1 MRIATLTLAAI
12 CAAFTAVQA
21 QSFQRL
27 DAAHQ
32 VQAPVPTMNMTGE
45 EIIPY
50 QPMASQNV
58 GDIDHLQLR
67 EMVIQRQVIG
77 YTQYDLQS
85 NYAVDDRVVSSGGG
99 VSAGWI
105 QSLETSPF
113 SDRGTGYN
121 HKEANLEADWGE
133 IPYDRIEDVRIGWPS
148 LGHLANGSEFALSH
162 ASTGGLVFTTRDATG
177 SGSWVTNTLPALQDE
192 ETGSDIW
199 HLWPRASVG
208 GPDGNSIHAI
218 CITAPVANGGVLYNG
233 QDGAL
238 VYMRSTDGGA
248 NWDMQT
254 FAELDTSSFPAGMV
268 ADSYAIHADG
278 ETVAFA
284 CFNGFYD
291 TFAMISEDN
300 GETWSYETVIDFPVD
315 NYIVDSGALLDTSI
329 ADAVDANGNAMFLNS
344 DRAGDV
350 LVDDAGGVHVF
361 FGAMFYADS
370 DTTDGTTSYYPYTNG
385 LEYWRNDMGPD
396 TSVTIAYAYDIDE
409 SGTLDFEDDIAGY
422 FVSISSQPSAG
433 LVVESNTIVVAYS
446 ALMENFSTGVQNY
459 RHCYLVHS
467 TDGGDTWNSETACDV
482 TPDLDF
488 DLIESVFPCI
498 PQRIQGGQLNMTYQS
513 DFEPGLHVRGDED
526 PIDINDIIG
535 LAIDVE
541 DLDDCADVE
550 FEDYVGVGEIDEV
563 GFGIFPNPADAMV
576 EIVLDD
582 LLLGAE
588 IRVRDMGGRLV
599 RQARVQG
606 KLARLDV
613 SDLTPGIYT
622 VEVSGSGAR
631 SIERLSIR

>member
-1 MRIATLTLAAI
+1 MRYAILSLVALMATSL
-12 CAAFTAVQA
+12 AVQA
-21 QSFQRL
+21 QFIPLS
-27 DAAHQ
+27 DAQ
-32 VQAPVPTMNMTGE
+32 KVSAPLPTVDMTGE

-50 QPMASQNV
+50 QPLTGQNV

-67 EMVIQRQVIG
+67 DMVIQRQIIG
-77 YTQYDLQS
+77 LTQYDLQS
-85 NYAVDDRVVSSGGG
+85 NYAVDDRVYSSGNGI
-99 VSAGWI
+99 SAGWI

-121 HKEANLEADWGE
+121 YKAPGPDMDWGE

-162 ASTGGLVFTTRDATG
+162 ASTGGLVFATRDAVG
-177 SGSWVTNTLPALQDE
+177 SGAWTTNTLPALPDE
-192 ETGSDIW
+192 SGNDIW
-199 HLWPRASVG
+199 HLWPRATVG
-208 GPDGNSIHAI
+208 GADGNTIHAI
-218 CITAPVANGGVLYNG
+218 CISAPEGNGGVLYNG

-238 VYMRSTDGGA
+238 IYMRSTDGGA

-254 FAELDTSSFPAGMV
+254 FAELDTSAFAGGFV
-268 ADSYAIHADG
+268 ADSYAIHAEG

-284 CFNGFYD
+284 VFNGFYD

-300 GETWSYETVIDFPVD
+300 GATWSYEAIVDFPVD
-315 NYIVDSGALLDTSI
+315 NYVLDSGALLDTTI
-329 ADAVDANGNAMFLNS
+329 ADAVDASGNAMFFNA

-350 LVDDAGGVHVF
+350 LVDEAGGVHVF

-370 DTTDGTTSYYPYTNG
+370 DTTDGTSSYYPYTNG

-396 TSVTIAYAYDIDE
+396 TTVTIAYAYDIDG
-409 SGTLDFEDDIAGY
+409 SGTLDFEDEIAGY
-422 FVSISSQPSAG
+422 FVGISSQASAG
-433 LVVESNTIVVAYS
+433 QVVESNTIVVAYS

-459 RHCYLVHS
+459 RHCYVVHS
-467 TDGGDTWNSETACDV
+467 TDLGETWNSETACDV

-488 DLIESVFPCI
+488 DLIEAVYPCI
-498 PQRIQGGQLNMTYQS
+498 PPRISGGELNLTYQR

-526 PIDINDIIG
+526 PIDINDIVG
-535 LAIDVE
+535 LSMMVE

-550 FEDYVGVGEIDEV
+550 FEDFVGIGEIAEV
-563 GFGIFPNPADAMV
+563 GFGLFPNPADAVV
-576 EIVLDD
+576 EVVLDE
-582 LLLGAE
+582 LLIGAE
-588 IRVRDMGGRLV
+588 VRIRDLGGRLV
-599 RQARVQG
+599 RFERVQG
-606 KLARLDV
+606 RIARMDV
-613 SDLTPGIYT
+613 SNLTPGVYT

>member
-1 MRIATLTLAAI
+1 MRYAILSLVALMATSL
-12 CAAFTAVQA
+12 AVQA
-21 QSFQRL
+21 QFIPLS
-27 DAAHQ
+27 DAQ
-32 VQAPVPTMNMTGE
+32 KVSAPLPTVDMTGE

-50 QPMASQNV
+50 QPLTGQNV

-67 EMVIQRQVIG
+67 DMVIQRQIIG
-77 YTQYDLQS
+77 LTQYDLQS
-85 NYAVDDRVVSSGGG
+85 NYAVDDRVYSSGNGI
-99 VSAGWI
+99 SAGWI

-121 HKEANLEADWGE
+121 YKAPGPDMDWGE

-162 ASTGGLVFTTRDATG
+162 GSTGGLVFATRDAVG
-177 SGSWVTNTLPALQDE
+177 SGAWTTNTLPALPDE
-192 ETGSDIW
+192 SGNDIW
-199 HLWPRASVG
+199 HLWPRATVG
-208 GPDGNSIHAI
+208 GADGNTIHAI
-218 CITAPVANGGVLYNG
+218 CITAPEGNGGVLYNG

-238 VYMRSTDGGA
+238 IYMRSTDGGA

-254 FAELDTSSFPAGMV
+254 FAGLDTSAFAGGFV
-268 ADSYAIHADG
+268 ADSYAIHAEG

-284 CFNGFYD
+284 VFNGFYD

-300 GETWSYETVIDFPVD
+300 GATWSYEAIVDFPVD
-315 NYIVDSGALLDTSI
+315 NYVLDSGALLDTTI
-329 ADAVDANGNAMFLNS
+329 ADAVDASGNAMFFNA

-350 LVDDAGGVHVF
+350 LVDEAGGVHVF

-370 DTTDGTTSYYPYTNG
+370 DTTDGTSSYYPYTNG

-396 TSVTIAYAYDIDE
+396 TTVTIAYAYDIDG
-409 SGTLDFEDDIAGY
+409 SGTLDFEDEIAGY
-422 FVSISSQPSAG
+422 FVGISSQASAG
-433 LVVESNTIVVAYS
+433 QVVESNTIVVAYS

-459 RHCYLVHS
+459 RHCYVVHS
-467 TDGGDTWNSETACDV
+467 TDLGETWNSETACDV

-488 DLIESVFPCI
+488 DLIEAVYPCI
-498 PQRIQGGQLNMTYQS
+498 PPRISGGELNLTYQR

-526 PIDINDIIG
+526 PIDINDIVG
-535 LAIDVE
+535 LSMMVE

-550 FEDYVGVGEIDEV
+550 FEDFVGIGEIAEV
-563 GFGIFPNPADAMV
+563 GFGLFPNPADAVV
-576 EIVLDD
+576 EVVLDE
-582 LLLGAE
+582 LLIGAE
-588 IRVRDMGGRLV
+588 VRIRDLGGRLV
-599 RQARVQG
+599 RFERVQG
-606 KLARLDV
+606 RIARMDV
-613 SDLTPGIYT
+613 SNLTPGIYT

>member
-1 MRIATLTLAAI
+1 MRYAILSLVALMATSM
-12 CAAFTAVQA
+12 AVQA
-21 QSFQRL
+21 QFIPLS
-27 DAAHQ
+27 DAQ
-32 VQAPVPTMNMTGE
+32 MVSAPLPTVDMTGE

-50 QPMASQNV
+50 QPLTGQNV

-67 EMVIQRQVIG
+67 DMVIQRQIIG
-77 YTQYDLQS
+77 LTQYDLQS
-85 NYAVDDRVVSSGGG
+85 NYAVDDRVYSSGNGI
-99 VSAGWI
+99 SAGWI

-121 HKEANLEADWGE
+121 YKAPGPDMDWGE

-162 ASTGGLVFTTRDATG
+162 GSTGGLVFATRDAVG
-177 SGSWVTNTLPALQDE
+177 SGAWTTNTLPALPDSS
-192 ETGSDIW
+192 GNDIW
-199 HLWPRASVG
+199 HLWPRATVG
-208 GPDGNSIHAI
+208 GADGNTIHAI
-218 CITAPVANGGVLYNG
+218 CITAPEGNGGVLYNG

-254 FAELDTSSFPAGMV
+254 FAELDTSAFAGGFV
-268 ADSYAIHADG
+268 ADSYAIHAEG

-284 CFNGFYD
+284 VFNGFYD

-300 GETWSYETVIDFPVD
+300 GASWSYEAIVDFPVD
-315 NYIVDSGALLDTSI
+315 NYVLDSGALLDTTI
-329 ADAVDANGNAMFLNS
+329 ADAVDATGNAMFFNA

-350 LVDDAGGVHVF
+350 LVDEAGGVHVF

-370 DTTDGTTSYYPYTNG
+370 DTTDGTSSYYPYTNG

-396 TSVTIAYAYDIDE
+396 TTVTIAYAYDIDG
-409 SGTLDFEDDIAGY
+409 SGTLDFEDEIAGY
-422 FVSISSQPSAG
+422 FVGISSQASAG
-433 LVVESNTIVVAYS
+433 QVVESNTIVVAYS

-459 RHCYLVHS
+459 RHCYVVHS
-467 TDGGDTWNSETACDV
+467 TDLGETWNSETACDV

-488 DLIESVFPCI
+488 DLIEAVYPCI
-498 PQRIQGGQLNMTYQS
+498 PPRISGGELNLTYQR

-526 PIDINDIIG
+526 PIDINDIVG
-535 LAIDVE
+535 LSMMVE

-550 FEDYVGVGEIDEV
+550 FEDFVGIGEIAEV
-563 GFGIFPNPADAMV
+563 GFGLFPNPADAVV
-576 EIVLDD
+576 EVVLDE
-582 LLLGAE
+582 LLIGAE
-588 IRVRDMGGRLV
+588 VRIRDLGGRLV
-599 RQARVQG
+599 RFERVQG
-606 KLARLDV
+606 RIARMDV
-613 SDLTPGIYT
+613 SNLTPGVYT

>member
-1 MRIATLTLAAI
+1 MRYAILSLVALMATSL
-12 CAAFTAVQA
+12 AVQA
-21 QSFQRL
+21 QFIPLS
-27 DAAHQ
+27 DAQ
-32 VQAPVPTMNMTGE
+32 KVSAPLPTVDMTGE

-50 QPMASQNV
+50 QPLTGQNV

-67 EMVIQRQVIG
+67 DMVIQRQIIG
-77 YTQYDLQS
+77 LTQYDLQS
-85 NYAVDDRVVSSGGG
+85 NYAVDDRVYSSGNGI
-99 VSAGWI
+99 SAGWI

-121 HKEANLEADWGE
+121 YKAPGPDMDWGE

-162 ASTGGLVFTTRDATG
+162 GSTGGLVFATRDAVG
-177 SGSWVTNTLPALQDE
+177 SGAWTTNTLPALPDE
-192 ETGSDIW
+192 SGNDIW
-199 HLWPRASVG
+199 HLWPRATVG
-208 GPDGNSIHAI
+208 GADGNTIHAI
-218 CITAPVANGGVLYNG
+218 CITAPEGNGGVLYNG

-238 VYMRSTDGGA
+238 IYMRSTDGGA

-254 FAELDTSSFPAGMV
+254 FAELDTSAFAGGFV
-268 ADSYAIHADG
+268 ADSYAIHAEG

-284 CFNGFYD
+284 VFNGFYD

-300 GETWSYETVIDFPVD
+300 GATWSYEAIVDFPVD
-315 NYIVDSGALLDTSI
+315 NYVLDSGALLDTTI
-329 ADAVDANGNAMFLNS
+329 ADAVDASGNAMFFNA

-350 LVDDAGGVHVF
+350 LVDEAGGVHVF

-370 DTTDGTTSYYPYTNG
+370 DTTDGTSSYYPYTNG

-396 TSVTIAYAYDIDE
+396 TTVTIAYAYDIDG
-409 SGTLDFEDDIAGY
+409 SGTLDFEDEIAGY
-422 FVSISSQPSAG
+422 FVGISSQASAG
-433 LVVESNTIVVAYS
+433 QVVGSNTIVVAYS

-459 RHCYLVHS
+459 RHCYVVHS
-467 TDGGDTWNSETACDV
+467 TDLGETWNSETACDV

-488 DLIESVFPCI
+488 DLIAAVYPCI
-498 PQRIQGGQLNMTYQS
+498 PPRISGGELNLTYQR

-526 PIDINDIIG
+526 PIDINDIVG
-535 LAIDVE
+535 LSMMVE

-550 FEDYVGVGEIDEV
+550 FEDFVGIGEIAEV
-563 GFGIFPNPADAMV
+563 GFGLFPNPADAVV
-576 EIVLDD
+576 EVVLDE
-582 LLLGAE
+582 LLIGAE
-588 IRVRDMGGRLV
+588 VRIRDLGGRLV
-599 RQARVQG
+599 RFERVQG
-606 KLARLDV
+606 RIARMDV
-613 SDLTPGIYT
+613 SNLTPGVYT

>member
-1 MRIATLTLAAI
+1 MRYAILSLVALMATSL
-12 CAAFTAVQA
+12 AVQA
-21 QSFQRL
+21 QFIPLS
-27 DAAHQ
+27 DAQ
-32 VQAPVPTMNMTGE
+32 KVSAPLPTVDMTGE

-50 QPMASQNV
+50 QPLTGQNV

-67 EMVIQRQVIG
+67 DMVIQRQIIG
-77 YTQYDLQS
+77 LTQYDLQS
-85 NYAVDDRVVSSGGG
+85 NYAVDDRVYSSGNGI
-99 VSAGWI
+99 SAGWI

-121 HKEANLEADWGE
+121 YKAPGPDMDWGE

-162 ASTGGLVFTTRDATG
+162 ASSGGLVFATRDAVG
-177 SGSWVTNTLPALQDE
+177 SGAWTTNTLPALPDE
-192 ETGSDIW
+192 SGNDIW
-199 HLWPRASVG
+199 HLWPRATVG
-208 GPDGNSIHAI
+208 GADGNTIHAI
-218 CITAPVANGGVLYNG
+218 CITAPEGNGGVLYNG

-238 VYMRSTDGGA
+238 IYMRSTDGGA

-254 FAELDTSSFPAGMV
+254 FAELDTSAFAGGFV
-268 ADSYAIHADG
+268 ADSYAIHAEG

-284 CFNGFYD
+284 VFNGFYD

-300 GETWSYETVIDFPVD
+300 GASWSYEAIVDFPVD
-315 NYIVDSGALLDTSI
+315 NYVLDSGALLDTTI
-329 ADAVDANGNAMFLNS
+329 ADAVDGSGNAMFFNA

-350 LVDDAGGVHVF
+350 LVDEAGGVHVF

-370 DTTDGTTSYYPYTNG
+370 DTTDGTSSYYPYTNG

-396 TSVTIAYAYDIDE
+396 TTVTIAYAYDVDG

-422 FVSISSQPSAG
+422 FVGISSQASAG
-433 LVVESNTIVVAYS
+433 QVVESNTIVVAYS

-459 RHCYLVHS
+459 RHCYVVHS
-467 TDGGDTWNSETACDV
+467 TDLGETWNSETACDV

-488 DLIESVFPCI
+488 DLIEAVYPCI
-498 PQRIQGGQLNMTYQS
+498 PPRISGGELNLTYQR

-526 PIDINDIIG
+526 PIDINDIVG
-535 LAIDVE
+535 LSMMVE

-550 FEDYVGVGEIDEV
+550 FEDFVGIGEIAEV
-563 GFGIFPNPADAMV
+563 GFGLFPNPADAVV
-576 EIVLDD
+576 EVVLDE
-582 LLLGAE
+582 LLIGAE
-588 IRVRDMGGRLV
+588 IRIRDLGGRLV
-599 RQARVQG
+599 RFERVQG
-606 KLARLDV
+606 RIARMDV
-613 SDLTPGIYT
+613 SNLTPGVYT

>member
-1 MRIATLTLAAI
+1 MRYAILSLVALMATSL
-12 CAAFTAVQA
+12 AVQA
-21 QSFQRL
+21 QFIPLS
-27 DAAHQ
+27 DAQ
-32 VQAPVPTMNMTGE
+32 KVSAPLPTVDMTGE

-50 QPMASQNV
+50 QPLTGQNV

-67 EMVIQRQVIG
+67 DMVIQRQIIG
-77 YTQYDLQS
+77 LTQYDLQS
-85 NYAVDDRVVSSGGG
+85 NYAVDDRVYSSGNGI
-99 VSAGWI
+99 SAGWI

-121 HKEANLEADWGE
+121 YKAPGPDMDWGE

-162 ASTGGLVFTTRDATG
+162 GSTGGLVFATRDAVG
-177 SGSWVTNTLPALQDE
+177 SGAWTTNTLPALPDE
-192 ETGSDIW
+192 SGNDIW
-199 HLWPRASVG
+199 HLWPRATVG
-208 GPDGNSIHAI
+208 GADGNTIHAI
-218 CITAPVANGGVLYNG
+218 CITAPEGNGGVLYNG

-238 VYMRSTDGGA
+238 IYMRSTDGGA

-254 FAELDTSSFPAGMV
+254 FAELDTSAFAGGFV
-268 ADSYAIHADG
+268 ADSYAIHAEG

-284 CFNGFYD
+284 VFNGFYD

-300 GETWSYETVIDFPVD
+300 GATWSYEAIVDFPVD
-315 NYIVDSGALLDTSI
+315 NYVLDSGALLDTTI
-329 ADAVDANGNAMFLNS
+329 ADAVDASGNAMFFNA

-350 LVDDAGGVHVF
+350 LVDEAGGVHVF

-370 DTTDGTTSYYPYTNG
+370 DTTDGTSSYYPYTNG

-396 TSVTIAYAYDIDE
+396 TTVTIAYAYDIDG

-422 FVSISSQPSAG
+422 FVGISSQASAG
-433 LVVESNTIVVAYS
+433 QVVESNTIVVAYS

-459 RHCYLVHS
+459 RHCYVVHS
-467 TDGGDTWNSETACDV
+467 TDLGETWNSETACDV

-488 DLIESVFPCI
+488 DLIEAVYPCI
-498 PQRIQGGQLNMTYQS
+498 PPRISGGELNLTYQR

-526 PIDINDIIG
+526 PIDINDIVG
-535 LAIDVE
+535 LSMMVE

-550 FEDYVGVGEIDEV
+550 FEDFVGIGEIAEV
-563 GFGIFPNPADAMV
+563 GFGLFPNPADAVV
-576 EIVLDD
+576 EVVLDE
-582 LLLGAE
+582 LLIGAE
-588 IRVRDMGGRLV
+588 VRIRDLGGRLV
-599 RQARVQG
+599 RFERVQG
-606 KLARLDV
+606 RIARMDV
-613 SDLTPGIYT
+613 SNLTPGIYT

>member
-1 MRIATLTLAAI
+1 MRYAILSLVALMATSL
-12 CAAFTAVQA
+12 AVQA
-21 QSFQRL
+21 QFIPLS
-27 DAAHQ
+27 DAQ
-32 VQAPVPTMNMTGE
+32 KVSAPLPTVDMTGE

-50 QPMASQNV
+50 QPLTGQNV

-67 EMVIQRQVIG
+67 DMVIQRQIIG
-77 YTQYDLQS
+77 LTQYDLQS
-85 NYAVDDRVVSSGGG
+85 NYAVDDRVYSSGNGI
-99 VSAGWI
+99 SAGWI

-121 HKEANLEADWGE
+121 YKAPGPDMDWGE

-162 ASTGGLVFTTRDATG
+162 ASSGGLVFATRDAVG
-177 SGSWVTNTLPALQDE
+177 SGAWTTNTLPALPDE
-192 ETGSDIW
+192 SGNDIW
-199 HLWPRASVG
+199 HLWPRATVG
-208 GPDGNSIHAI
+208 GADGNTIHAI
-218 CITAPVANGGVLYNG
+218 CITAPEGNGGVLYNG

-238 VYMRSTDGGA
+238 IYMRSTDGGA

-254 FAELDTSSFPAGMV
+254 FAELDTSAFAGGFV
-268 ADSYAIHADG
+268 ADSYAIHAEG

-284 CFNGFYD
+284 VFNGFYH

-300 GETWSYETVIDFPVD
+300 GASWSYEAIVDFPVD
-315 NYIVDSGALLDTSI
+315 NYVLDSGALLDTTI
-329 ADAVDANGNAMFLNS
+329 ADAVDGSGNAMFFNA

-350 LVDDAGGVHVF
+350 LVDEAGGVHVF

-370 DTTDGTTSYYPYTNG
+370 DTTDGTSSYYPYTNG

-396 TSVTIAYAYDIDE
+396 TTVTIAYAYDVDG

-422 FVSISSQPSAG
+422 FVGISSQASAG
-433 LVVESNTIVVAYS
+433 QVVESNTIVVAYS

-459 RHCYLVHS
+459 RHCYVVHS
-467 TDGGDTWNSETACDV
+467 TDLGETWNSETACDV

-488 DLIESVFPCI
+488 DLIEAVYPCI
-498 PQRIQGGQLNMTYQS
+498 PPRISGGELNLTYQR

-526 PIDINDIIG
+526 PIDINDIVG
-535 LAIDVE
+535 LSMMVE

-550 FEDYVGVGEIDEV
+550 FEDFVGIGEIAEV
-563 GFGIFPNPADAMV
+563 GFGLFPNPADAVV
-576 EIVLDD
+576 EVVLDE
-582 LLLGAE
+582 LLIGAE
-588 IRVRDMGGRLV
+588 IRIRDLGGRLV
-599 RQARVQG
+599 RFERVQG
-606 KLARLDV
+606 RIARMDV
-613 SDLTPGIYT
+613 SNLTPGVYT

>member
-1 MRIATLTLAAI
+1 MCIR
-12 CAAFTAVQA
+12 
-21 QSFQRL
+21 
-27 DAAHQ
+27 
-32 VQAPVPTMNMTGE
+32 
-45 EIIPY
+45 
-50 QPMASQNV
+50 
-58 GDIDHLQLR
+58 
-67 EMVIQRQVIG
+67 
-77 YTQYDLQS
+77 
-85 NYAVDDRVVSSGGG
+85 DR
-99 VSAGWI
+99 
-105 QSLETSPF
+105 
-113 SDRGTGYN
+113 
-121 HKEANLEADWGE
+121 
-133 IPYDRIEDVRIGWPS
+133 
-148 LGHLANGSEFALSH
+148 
-162 ASTGGLVFTTRDATG
+162 
-177 SGSWVTNTLPALQDE
+177 
-192 ETGSDIW
+192 
-199 HLWPRASVG
+199 
-208 GPDGNSIHAI
+208 
-218 CITAPVANGGVLYNG
+218 
-233 QDGAL
+233 
-238 VYMRSTDGGA
+238 
-248 NWDMQT
+248 
-254 FAELDTSSFPAGMV
+254 
-268 ADSYAIHADG
+268 
-278 ETVAFA
+278 
-284 CFNGFYD
+284 
-291 TFAMISEDN
+291 
-300 GETWSYETVIDFPVD
+300 
-315 NYIVDSGALLDTSI
+315 
-329 ADAVDANGNAMFLNS
+329 
-344 DRAGDV
+344 
-350 LVDDAGGVHVF
+350 
-361 FGAMFYADS
+361 
-370 DTTDGTTSYYPYTNG
+370 
-385 LEYWRNDMGPD
+385 
-396 TSVTIAYAYDIDE
+396 
-409 SGTLDFEDDIAGY
+409 
-422 FVSISSQPSAG
+422 
-433 LVVESNTIVVAYS
+433 
-446 ALMENFSTGVQNY
+446 NY

>member
-1 MRIATLTLAAI
+1 MRYAILSLVALMATSL
-12 CAAFTAVQA
+12 AVQA
-21 QSFQRL
+21 QFIPLS
-27 DAAHQ
+27 DAQ
-32 VQAPVPTMNMTGE
+32 KVSAPLPTVDMTGE

-50 QPMASQNV
+50 QPLTGQNV

-67 EMVIQRQVIG
+67 DMVIQRQIIG
-77 YTQYDLQS
+77 LTQYDLQS
-85 NYAVDDRVVSSGGG
+85 NYAVDDRVYSSGNGI
-99 VSAGWI
+99 SAGWI

-121 HKEANLEADWGE
+121 YKAPGPDMDWGE

-162 ASTGGLVFTTRDATG
+162 ASSGGLVFATRDAVG
-177 SGSWVTNTLPALQDE
+177 SGAWTTNTLPALPDE
-192 ETGSDIW
+192 SGNDIW
-199 HLWPRASVG
+199 HLWPRATVG
-208 GPDGNSIHAI
+208 GADGNTIHAI
-218 CITAPVANGGVLYNG
+218 CITAPEGNGGVLYNG

-238 VYMRSTDGGA
+238 IYMRSTDGGA

-254 FAELDTSSFPAGMV
+254 FAELDTSAFAGGFV
-268 ADSYAIHADG
+268 ADSYAIHAEG

-284 CFNGFYD
+284 VFNGFYD

-300 GETWSYETVIDFPVD
+300 GASWSYEAIVDFPVD
-315 NYIVDSGALLDTSI
+315 NYVLDSGALLDTTI
-329 ADAVDANGNAMFLNS
+329 ADAVDGSGNAMFFNA

-350 LVDDAGGVHVF
+350 LVDEAGGVHVF

-370 DTTDGTTSYYPYTNG
+370 DTTDGTSSYYPYTNG

-396 TSVTIAYAYDIDE
+396 TTVTIAYAYDVDG

-422 FVSISSQPSAG
+422 FVGISSQASAG
-433 LVVESNTIVVAYS
+433 QVVESNTIVVAYS

-459 RHCYLVHS
+459 RHCYVVHS
-467 TDGGDTWNSETACDV
+467 TDLGETWNSETACDV

-488 DLIESVFPCI
+488 DLIEAVYPCI
-498 PQRIQGGQLNMTYQS
+498 PPRISGGELNMTYQR

-526 PIDINDIIG
+526 PIDINDIVG
-535 LAIDVE
+535 LSMMVE

-550 FEDYVGVGEIDEV
+550 FEDFVGIGEIAEV
-563 GFGIFPNPADAMV
+563 GFGLFPNPADAVV
-576 EIVLDD
+576 EVVLDE
-582 LLLGAE
+582 LLIGAE
-588 IRVRDMGGRLV
+588 IRIRDLGGRLV
-599 RQARVQG
+599 RFERVQG
-606 KLARLDV
+606 RIARMDV
-613 SDLTPGIYT
+613 SNLTPGVYT

>member
-1 MRIATLTLAAI
+1 MRYAILSLVALMATSL
-12 CAAFTAVQA
+12 AVQA
-21 QSFQRL
+21 QFIPLS
-27 DAAHQ
+27 DAQ
-32 VQAPVPTMNMTGE
+32 KVSAPLPTVDMTGE

-50 QPMASQNV
+50 QPLTGQNV

-67 EMVIQRQVIG
+67 DMVIQRQIIG
-77 YTQYDLQS
+77 LTQYDLQS
-85 NYAVDDRVVSSGGG
+85 NYAVDDRVYSSGNGI
-99 VSAGWI
+99 SAGWI

-121 HKEANLEADWGE
+121 YKAPGPDMDWGE

-162 ASTGGLVFTTRDATG
+162 ASTGGLVFATRDAVG
-177 SGSWVTNTLPALQDE
+177 SGAWTTNTLPALPDE
-192 ETGSDIW
+192 SGNDIW
-199 HLWPRASVG
+199 HLWPRATVG
-208 GPDGNSIHAI
+208 GADGNTIHAI
-218 CITAPVANGGVLYNG
+218 CISAPEGNGGVLYNG

-238 VYMRSTDGGA
+238 IYMRSTDGGA

-254 FAELDTSSFPAGMV
+254 FAELDTSAFAGGFV
-268 ADSYAIHADG
+268 ADSYAIHAEG

-284 CFNGFYD
+284 VFNGFYD

-300 GETWSYETVIDFPVD
+300 GASWSYEAIVDFPVD
-315 NYIVDSGALLDTSI
+315 NYVLDSGALLDTTI
-329 ADAVDANGNAMFLNS
+329 ADAVDGSGNAMFFNA

-350 LVDDAGGVHVF
+350 LVDEAGGVHVF

-370 DTTDGTTSYYPYTNG
+370 DTTDGTSSYYPYTNG

-396 TSVTIAYAYDIDE
+396 TTVTIAYAYDIDG
-409 SGTLDFEDDIAGY
+409 SGTLDFEDEIAGY
-422 FVSISSQPSAG
+422 FVGISSQASAG
-433 LVVESNTIVVAYS
+433 QVVESNTIVVAYS

-459 RHCYLVHS
+459 RHCYVVHS
-467 TDGGDTWNSETACDV
+467 TDLGETWNSETACDV

-488 DLIESVFPCI
+488 DLIEAVYPCI
-498 PQRIQGGQLNMTYQS
+498 PPRISGGELNLTYQR

-526 PIDINDIIG
+526 PIDINDIVG
-535 LAIDVE
+535 LSMMVE

-550 FEDYVGVGEIDEV
+550 FEDFVGIGEIAEV
-563 GFGIFPNPADAMV
+563 GFGLFPNPADAVV
-576 EIVLDD
+576 EVVLDEI
-582 LLLGAE
+582 LIGAE
-588 IRVRDMGGRLV
+588 VRIRDLGGRLV
-599 RQARVQG
+599 RFERVQG
-606 KLARLDV
+606 RIARMDV
-613 SDLTPGIYT
+613 SNLTPGVYT

>member
-1 MRIATLTLAAI
+1 MRYAILSLVALMATSL
-12 CAAFTAVQA
+12 AVQA
-21 QSFQRL
+21 QFIPLS
-27 DAAHQ
+27 DAQ
-32 VQAPVPTMNMTGE
+32 KVSAPLPTVDMTGE

-50 QPMASQNV
+50 QPLTGQNV

-67 EMVIQRQVIG
+67 DMVIQRQIIG
-77 YTQYDLQS
+77 LTQYDLQS
-85 NYAVDDRVVSSGGG
+85 NYAVDDRVYSSGNGI
-99 VSAGWI
+99 SAGWI

-121 HKEANLEADWGE
+121 YKAPGPDMDWGE

-162 ASTGGLVFTTRDATG
+162 ASTGGLVFATRDAVG
-177 SGSWVTNTLPALQDE
+177 SGAWTTNTLPALPDE
-192 ETGSDIW
+192 SGNDIW
-199 HLWPRASVG
+199 HLWPRATVG
-208 GPDGNSIHAI
+208 GADGNTIHAI
-218 CITAPVANGGVLYNG
+218 CITAPEGNGGVLYNG

-238 VYMRSTDGGA
+238 IYMRSTDGGA

-254 FAELDTSSFPAGMV
+254 FAELDTSAFAGGFV
-268 ADSYAIHADG
+268 ADSYAIHAEG

-284 CFNGFYD
+284 VFNGFYD

-300 GETWSYETVIDFPVD
+300 GASWSYEAIVDFPVD
-315 NYIVDSGALLDTSI
+315 NYVLDSGALLDTTI
-329 ADAVDANGNAMFLNS
+329 ADAVDGSGNAMFFNA

-350 LVDDAGGVHVF
+350 LVDEAGGVHVF

-370 DTTDGTTSYYPYTNG
+370 DTTDGTSSYYPYTNG

-396 TSVTIAYAYDIDE
+396 TTVTIAYAYDIDG

-422 FVSISSQPSAG
+422 FVGISSQASAG
-433 LVVESNTIVVAYS
+433 QVVESNTIVVAYS

-459 RHCYLVHS
+459 RHCYVVHS
-467 TDGGDTWNSETACDV
+467 TDLGETWNSETACDV

-488 DLIESVFPCI
+488 DLIEAVYPCI
-498 PQRIQGGQLNMTYQS
+498 PPRISGGELNLTYQR

-526 PIDINDIIG
+526 PIDINDIVG
-535 LAIDVE
+535 LSIMVE

-550 FEDYVGVGEIDEV
+550 FEDFVGIGEIAEV
-563 GFGIFPNPADAMV
+563 GFGLFPNPADAVV
-576 EIVLDD
+576 EVVLDE
-582 LLLGAE
+582 LLIGAE
-588 IRVRDMGGRLV
+588 IRIRDLGGRLV
-599 RQARVQG
+599 RFERVQG
-606 KLARLDV
+606 RIARMDV
-613 SDLTPGIYT
+613 SNLTPGVYT

>member
-1 MRIATLTLAAI
+1 MRYAILSLVALMATSL
-12 CAAFTAVQA
+12 AVQA
-21 QSFQRL
+21 QFIPLS
-27 DAAHQ
+27 DAQ
-32 VQAPVPTMNMTGE
+32 KVSAPLPTVDMTGE

-50 QPMASQNV
+50 QPLTGQNV

-67 EMVIQRQVIG
+67 DMVIQRQIIG
-77 YTQYDLQS
+77 LTQYDLQS
-85 NYAVDDRVVSSGGG
+85 NYAVDDRVYSSGNGI
-99 VSAGWI
+99 SAGWI

-121 HKEANLEADWGE
+121 YKAPGPDMDWGE

-162 ASTGGLVFTTRDATG
+162 ASTGGLVFATRDAVG
-177 SGSWVTNTLPALQDE
+177 SGAWTTNTLPALPDE
-192 ETGSDIW
+192 SGNDIW
-199 HLWPRASVG
+199 HLWPRATVG
-208 GPDGNSIHAI
+208 GADGNTIHAI
-218 CITAPVANGGVLYNG
+218 CISAPEGNGGVLYNG

-238 VYMRSTDGGA
+238 IYMRSTDGGA

-254 FAELDTSSFPAGMV
+254 FAELDTSAFAGGFV
-268 ADSYAIHADG
+268 ADSYAIHAEG

-284 CFNGFYD
+284 VFNGFYD

-300 GETWSYETVIDFPVD
+300 GASWSYEAIVDFPVD
-315 NYIVDSGALLDTSI
+315 NYVLDSGALLDTTI
-329 ADAVDANGNAMFLNS
+329 ADAVDGSGNAMFFNA

-350 LVDDAGGVHVF
+350 LVDEAGGVHVF

-370 DTTDGTTSYYPYTNG
+370 DTTDGTSSYYPYTNG

-396 TSVTIAYAYDIDE
+396 TTVTIAYAYDVDG

-422 FVSISSQPSAG
+422 FVGISSQASAG
-433 LVVESNTIVVAYS
+433 QVVESNTIVVAYS

-459 RHCYLVHS
+459 RHCYVVHS
-467 TDGGDTWNSETACDV
+467 TDLGETWNSETACDV

-488 DLIESVFPCI
+488 DLIEAVYPCI
-498 PQRIQGGQLNMTYQS
+498 PPRISGGELNLTYQR

-526 PIDINDIIG
+526 PIDINDIVG
-535 LAIDVE
+535 LSMMVE

-550 FEDYVGVGEIDEV
+550 FEDFVGIGEIAEV
-563 GFGIFPNPADAMV
+563 GFGLFPNPADAVV
-576 EIVLDD
+576 EVVLDE
-582 LLLGAE
+582 LLIGAE
-588 IRVRDMGGRLV
+588 IRIRDLGGRLV
-599 RQARVQG
+599 RFERVQG
-606 KLARLDV
+606 RIARMDV
-613 SDLTPGIYT
+613 SNLTPGVYT

>member
-1 MRIATLTLAAI
+1 MRYASLSLVALMATSL
-12 CAAFTAVQA
+12 AVQA
-21 QSFQRL
+21 QFIPLS
-27 DAAHQ
+27 DAQ
-32 VQAPVPTMNMTGE
+32 KVSAPLPTVDMTGE

-50 QPMASQNV
+50 QPLTGQNV

-67 EMVIQRQVIG
+67 DMVIQRQIIG
-77 YTQYDLQS
+77 LTQYDLQS
-85 NYAVDDRVVSSGGG
+85 NYAVDDRVYSSGNGI
-99 VSAGWI
+99 SAGWI

-121 HKEANLEADWGE
+121 YKAPGPDMDWGE

-162 ASTGGLVFTTRDATG
+162 GSTGGLVFATRDAVG
-177 SGSWVTNTLPALQDE
+177 SGAWTTNTLPALPDE
-192 ETGSDIW
+192 SGNDIW
-199 HLWPRASVG
+199 HLWPRATVG
-208 GPDGNSIHAI
+208 GADGNTIHAI
-218 CITAPVANGGVLYNG
+218 CITAPEGNGGVLYNG

-238 VYMRSTDGGA
+238 IYMRSTDGGA

-254 FAELDTSSFPAGMV
+254 FAELDTSAFAGGFV
-268 ADSYAIHADG
+268 ADSYAIHAEG

-284 CFNGFYD
+284 VFNGFYD

-300 GETWSYETVIDFPVD
+300 GATWSYEAIVDFPVD
-315 NYIVDSGALLDTSI
+315 NYVLDSGALLDTTI
-329 ADAVDANGNAMFLNS
+329 ADAVDASGNAMFFNA

-350 LVDDAGGVHVF
+350 LVDEAGGVHVF

-370 DTTDGTTSYYPYTNG
+370 ATTDGTSSYYPYTNG

-396 TSVTIAYAYDIDE
+396 TTVTIAYAYDIDG
-409 SGTLDFEDDIAGY
+409 SGTLDFEDEIAGY
-422 FVSISSQPSAG
+422 FVGISSQASAG
-433 LVVESNTIVVAYS
+433 QVVESNTIVVAYS

-459 RHCYLVHS
+459 RHCYVVHS
-467 TDGGDTWNSETACDV
+467 TDLGETWNSETACDV

-488 DLIESVFPCI
+488 DLIEAVYPCI
-498 PQRIQGGQLNMTYQS
+498 PPRISGGELNLTYQR

-526 PIDINDIIG
+526 PIDINDIVG
-535 LAIDVE
+535 LSMMVE

-550 FEDYVGVGEIDEV
+550 FEDFVGIGEIAEV
-563 GFGIFPNPADAMV
+563 GFGLFPNPADAVV
-576 EIVLDD
+576 EVVLDE
-582 LLLGAE
+582 LLIGAE
-588 IRVRDMGGRLV
+588 VRIRDLGGRLV
-599 RQARVQG
+599 RFERVQG
-606 KLARLDV
+606 RIARMDV
-613 SDLTPGIYT
+613 SNLTPGVYT

>member
-1 MRIATLTLAAI
+1 MRYAILSLVALMATSL
-12 CAAFTAVQA
+12 AVQA
-21 QSFQRL
+21 QFIPLS
-27 DAAHQ
+27 DAQ
-32 VQAPVPTMNMTGE
+32 KVSAPLPTVDMTGE

-50 QPMASQNV
+50 QPLTGQNV

-67 EMVIQRQVIG
+67 DMVIQRQIIG
-77 YTQYDLQS
+77 LTQYDLQS
-85 NYAVDDRVVSSGGG
+85 NYAVDDRVYSSGNGI
-99 VSAGWI
+99 SAGWI

-121 HKEANLEADWGE
+121 YKAPGPDMDWGE

-162 ASTGGLVFTTRDATG
+162 ASTGGLVFATRDAVG
-177 SGSWVTNTLPALQDE
+177 SGAWTTNTLPALPDE
-192 ETGSDIW
+192 SGNDIW
-199 HLWPRASVG
+199 HLWPRATVG
-208 GPDGNSIHAI
+208 GADGNTIHAI
-218 CITAPVANGGVLYNG
+218 CISAPEGNGGVLYNG

-238 VYMRSTDGGA
+238 IYMRSTDGGA

-254 FAELDTSSFPAGMV
+254 FAELDTSAFAGGFV
-268 ADSYAIHADG
+268 ADSYAIHAEG

-284 CFNGFYD
+284 VFNGFYD

-300 GETWSYETVIDFPVD
+300 GASWSYEAIVDFPVD
-315 NYIVDSGALLDTSI
+315 NYVLDSGALLDTTI
-329 ADAVDANGNAMFLNS
+329 ADAVDGSGNAMFFNA

-350 LVDDAGGVHVF
+350 LVDEAGGVHVF

-370 DTTDGTTSYYPYTNG
+370 DTTDGTSSYYPYTNG

-396 TSVTIAYAYDIDE
+396 TTVTIAYAYDVDG

-422 FVSISSQPSAG
+422 FVGISSQASAG
-433 LVVESNTIVVAYS
+433 QVVESNTIVVAYS

-459 RHCYLVHS
+459 RHCYVVHS
-467 TDGGDTWNSETACDV
+467 TDLGETWNSETACDV

-488 DLIESVFPCI
+488 DLIEAVYPCI
-498 PQRIQGGQLNMTYQS
+498 PPRISGGELNLTYQR

-526 PIDINDIIG
+526 PIDINDIVG
-535 LAIDVE
+535 LSMMVE

-550 FEDYVGVGEIDEV
+550 FEDFVGIGEIAEV
-563 GFGIFPNPADAMV
+563 GFGLFPNPADAVV
-576 EIVLDD
+576 EVVPDE
-582 LLLGAE
+582 LLIGAE
-588 IRVRDMGGRLV
+588 IRIRDLGGRLV
-599 RQARVQG
+599 RFERVQG
-606 KLARLDV
+606 RIARMDV
-613 SDLTPGIYT
+613 SNLTPGVYT

>member
-1 MRIATLTLAAI
+1 MRYAILSLVALMATSL
-12 CAAFTAVQA
+12 AVQA
-21 QSFQRL
+21 QFIPLS
-27 DAAHQ
+27 DAQ
-32 VQAPVPTMNMTGE
+32 KVSAPLPTVDMTGE

-50 QPMASQNV
+50 QPLTGQNV

-67 EMVIQRQVIG
+67 DMVIQRQIIG
-77 YTQYDLQS
+77 LTQYDLQS
-85 NYAVDDRVVSSGGG
+85 NYAVDDRVYSSGNGI
-99 VSAGWI
+99 SAGWI

-121 HKEANLEADWGE
+121 YKAPGPDMDWGE

-162 ASTGGLVFTTRDATG
+162 GSTGGLVFATRDAVG
-177 SGSWVTNTLPALQDE
+177 SGAWTTNTLPALPDE
-192 ETGSDIW
+192 SGNDIW
-199 HLWPRASVG
+199 HLWPRATVG
-208 GPDGNSIHAI
+208 GADGNTIHAI
-218 CITAPVANGGVLYNG
+218 CITAPEGNGGVLYNG

-238 VYMRSTDGGA
+238 IYMRSTDGGA

-254 FAELDTSSFPAGMV
+254 FAELDTSAFAGGFV
-268 ADSYAIHADG
+268 ADSYAIHAEG

-284 CFNGFYD
+284 VFNGFYD

-300 GETWSYETVIDFPVD
+300 GATWSYEAIVDFPVD
-315 NYIVDSGALLDTSI
+315 NYVLDSGALLDTTI
-329 ADAVDANGNAMFLNS
+329 ADAVDASGNAMFFNA

-350 LVDDAGGVHVF
+350 LVDEAGGVHVF

-370 DTTDGTTSYYPYTNG
+370 DTTDGTSSYYPYTNG

-396 TSVTIAYAYDIDE
+396 TTVTIAYAYDIDG
-409 SGTLDFEDDIAGY
+409 SGTLDFEDEIAGY
-422 FVSISSQPSAG
+422 FVGISSQASAG
-433 LVVESNTIVVAYS
+433 QVVESNTIVVAYS

-459 RHCYLVHS
+459 RHCYVVHS
-467 TDGGDTWNSETACDV
+467 TDLGETWNSETACDV

-488 DLIESVFPCI
+488 DLIEAVYPCI
-498 PQRIQGGQLNMTYQS
+498 PPRISGGELNLTYQR

-526 PIDINDIIG
+526 PIDINDIVG
-535 LAIDVE
+535 LSMMVE

-550 FEDYVGVGEIDEV
+550 FEDFVGIGEITEV
-563 GFGIFPNPADAMV
+563 GFGLFPNPADAVV
-576 EIVLDD
+576 EVVLDE
-582 LLLGAE
+582 LLIGAE
-588 IRVRDMGGRLV
+588 VRIRDLGGRLV
-599 RQARVQG
+599 RFERVQG
-606 KLARLDV
+606 RIARMDV
-613 SDLTPGIYT
+613 SNLTPGVYT

>member
-1 MRIATLTLAAI
+1 MRYAILSLVALMATSL
-12 CAAFTAVQA
+12 AVQA
-21 QSFQRL
+21 QFIPLS
-27 DAAHQ
+27 D
-32 VQAPVPTMNMTGE
+32 VQKVSAPLPTVDMTGE

-50 QPMASQNV
+50 QPLTGQNV

-67 EMVIQRQVIG
+67 DMVIQRQIIG
-77 YTQYDLQS
+77 LTQYDLQS
-85 NYAVDDRVVSSGGG
+85 NYAVDDRVYSSGNGI
-99 VSAGWI
+99 SAGWI

-121 HKEANLEADWGE
+121 YKAPGPDMDWGE

-162 ASTGGLVFTTRDATG
+162 GSTGGLVFATRDAVG
-177 SGSWVTNTLPALQDE
+177 SGAWTTNTLPALPDE
-192 ETGSDIW
+192 SGNDIW
-199 HLWPRASVG
+199 HLWPRATVG
-208 GPDGNSIHAI
+208 GADGNTIHAI
-218 CITAPVANGGVLYNG
+218 CITAPEGNGGVLYNG

-238 VYMRSTDGGA
+238 IYMRSTDGGA

-254 FAELDTSSFPAGMV
+254 FAELDTSAFAGGFV
-268 ADSYAIHADG
+268 ADSYAIHAEG

-284 CFNGFYD
+284 VFNGFYD

-300 GETWSYETVIDFPVD
+300 GATWSYEAIVDFPVD
-315 NYIVDSGALLDTSI
+315 NYVLDSGALLDTTI
-329 ADAVDANGNAMFLNS
+329 ADAVDASGNAMFFNA

-350 LVDDAGGVHVF
+350 LVDEAGGVHVF

-370 DTTDGTTSYYPYTNG
+370 DTTDGTSSYYPYTNG

-396 TSVTIAYAYDIDE
+396 TTVTIAYAYDIDG
-409 SGTLDFEDDIAGY
+409 SGTLDFEDEIAGY
-422 FVSISSQPSAG
+422 FVGISSQASAG
-433 LVVESNTIVVAYS
+433 QVVESNTIVVAYS

-459 RHCYLVHS
+459 RHCYVVHS
-467 TDGGDTWNSETACDV
+467 TDLGETWNSETACDV

-488 DLIESVFPCI
+488 DLIEAVYPCI
-498 PQRIQGGQLNMTYQS
+498 PPRISGGELNLTYQR

-526 PIDINDIIG
+526 PIDINDIVG
-535 LAIDVE
+535 LSIMVE

-550 FEDYVGVGEIDEV
+550 FEDFVGIGEIAEV
-563 GFGIFPNPADAMV
+563 GFGLFPNPADAVV
-576 EIVLDD
+576 EVVLDE
-582 LLLGAE
+582 LLIGAE
-588 IRVRDMGGRLV
+588 VRIRDLGGRLV
-599 RQARVQG
+599 RFERVQG
-606 KLARLDV
+606 RIARMDV
-613 SDLTPGIYT
+613 SNLTPGVYT

>member
-1 MRIATLTLAAI
+1 MRYAILSLVALMATSL
-12 CAAFTAVQA
+12 AVQA
-21 QSFQRL
+21 QFIPLS
-27 DAAHQ
+27 DAQ
-32 VQAPVPTMNMTGE
+32 KVSAPLPTVDMTGE

-50 QPMASQNV
+50 QPLTGQNV

-67 EMVIQRQVIG
+67 DMVIQRQIIG
-77 YTQYDLQS
+77 LTQYDLQS
-85 NYAVDDRVVSSGGG
+85 NYAVDDRVYSSGNGI
-99 VSAGWI
+99 SAGWI

-121 HKEANLEADWGE
+121 YKAPGPDMDWGE

-162 ASTGGLVFTTRDATG
+162 GSTGGLVFATRDAVG
-177 SGSWVTNTLPALQDE
+177 SGAWTTNTLPALPDE
-192 ETGSDIW
+192 SGNDIW
-199 HLWPRASVG
+199 HLWPRATVG
-208 GPDGNSIHAI
+208 GADGNTIHAI
-218 CITAPVANGGVLYNG
+218 CITAPEGNGGVLYNG

-238 VYMRSTDGGA
+238 IYMRSTDGGA

-254 FAELDTSSFPAGMV
+254 FAELDTSAFAGGFV
-268 ADSYAIHADG
+268 ADSYAIHAEG

-284 CFNGFYD
+284 VFNGFYD

-300 GETWSYETVIDFPVD
+300 GATWSYEAIVDFPVD
-315 NYIVDSGALLDTSI
+315 NYVLDSGALLDTTI
-329 ADAVDANGNAMFLNS
+329 ADAVDASGNAMFFNA

-350 LVDDAGGVHVF
+350 LVDEAGGVHVF

-370 DTTDGTTSYYPYTNG
+370 DTTDGTSSYYPYTNG

-396 TSVTIAYAYDIDE
+396 TTVTIAYAYDIDG
-409 SGTLDFEDDIAGY
+409 SGTLDFEDEIAGY
-422 FVSISSQPSAG
+422 FVGISSQASAG
-433 LVVESNTIVVAYS
+433 QVVESNTIVVAYS

-459 RHCYLVHS
+459 RHCYVVHS
-467 TDGGDTWNSETACDV
+467 TDLGETWNSETACDV

-488 DLIESVFPCI
+488 DLIEAVYPCI
-498 PQRIQGGQLNMTYQS
+498 PPRISGGELNLTYQR

-526 PIDINDIIG
+526 PIDINDIVG
-535 LAIDVE
+535 LSMMVE

-550 FEDYVGVGEIDEV
+550 FEDFVGIGEIAQV
-563 GFGIFPNPADAMV
+563 GFGLFPNPADAVV
-576 EIVLDD
+576 EVVLDE
-582 LLLGAE
+582 LLIGAE
-588 IRVRDMGGRLV
+588 VRIRDLGGRLV
-599 RQARVQG
+599 RFERVQG
-606 KLARLDV
+606 RIARMDV
-613 SDLTPGIYT
+613 SNLTPGIYT